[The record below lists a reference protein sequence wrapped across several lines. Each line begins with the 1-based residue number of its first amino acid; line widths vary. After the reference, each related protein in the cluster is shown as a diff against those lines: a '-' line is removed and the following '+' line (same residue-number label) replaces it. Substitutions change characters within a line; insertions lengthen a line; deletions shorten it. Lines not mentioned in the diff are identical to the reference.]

1 MTEDDIRP
9 EPTVEPIAPPDPGH
23 LGPVP
28 AELAPAEQ
36 APVELTPAE
45 VTPDEV
51 TPDDGAD
58 ADHAVSGW
66 TDSPEPTPGET
77 VEESGMPT
85 EELAAVAPSPAETAD
100 ATAPAE
106 PAPVATPNE
115 RDRRARP
122 SARPGGAH
130 PGQGRPGRPR
140 PAGPTAHPPVAVESV
155 VEPIDPH
162 KWGRIDDDGVVYVY
176 STAGERPVGN
186 WQAGDVEAGLA
197 HYGRR
202 YDDFVTEIALLE
214 TRLAAGSGDPKA
226 TRTHALELRETV
238 DSLAAVGDLD
248 SAAARLEVVIGAA
261 EAAMAGASQA
271 RVAARA
277 RAVAAKEALCTEAET
292 LAESNQWKTTG
303 DRLKEI
309 VDEWRTIHG
318 IDRKTDDALWKRFA
332 KARDTFTKRRGSHFA
347 DLDKQRGAAREAKEK
362 LIARAEALSESS
374 EWGKTAGEF
383 RQLMED
389 WKASGRAPRE
399 VEDQLWERFRAA
411 QEKFFSHR
419 NATFN
424 QRDAEF
430 DANAAS
436 KDKLLAEAERIDPG
450 KGLEPARAALRSI
463 LERWEAAGKV
473 PRERIREFDSR
484 LRAVEDRV
492 KRAEDSHWRR
502 TDPETAARIEQF
514 RSRAEQFRTQAAKA
528 RAAGDER
535 RATQAES
542 QAKQWEEWL
551 STAEGA
557 GR

>member
-1 MTEDDIRP
+1 MSEDDVRP
-9 EPTVEPIAPPDPGH
+9 EPTVEPATDVSAPAPDEPASSPVDAEPVDA
-23 LGPVP
+23 GPVDAGPGVLTGNNQAANAPTPPSEIP
-28 AELAPAEQ
+28 A
-36 APVELTPAE
+36 
-45 VTPDEV
+45 
-51 TPDDGAD
+51 
-58 ADHAVSGW
+58 SGW
-66 TDSPEPTPGET
+66 TDDTQPTPGET
-77 VEESGMPT
+77 VDD
-85 EELAAVAPSPAETAD
+85 AAADGAEVEGSVD
-100 ATAPAE
+100 PAPASARVE
-106 PAPVATPNE
+106 RVERGE
-115 RDRRARP
+115 RDRRPRP
-122 SARPGGAH
+122 SARPGG
-130 PGQGRPGRPR
+130 GRPGPGRSGRPGS
-140 PAGPTAHPPVAVESV
+140 AAATAHTPIAVEPV
-155 VEPIDPH
+155 IEPIDPH
-162 KWGRIDDDGVVYVY
+162 KWGRIDDGGVVYVY

-202 YDDFVTEIALLE
+202 YDDFVTEISLLE

-226 TRTHALELRETV
+226 TRAHALELRETV
-238 DSLAAVGDLD
+238 DTLAAVGDLD

-277 RAVAAKEALCTEAET
+277 RAVAAKEALCAEAET

-309 VDEWRTIHG
+309 VEQWRTIHG
-318 IDRKTDDALWKRFA
+318 IDRKVDDALWKRFA
-332 KARDTFTKRRGSHFA
+332 KARDTFTKRRGTHFA

-362 LIARAEALSESS
+362 LIARAEALSESG

-383 RQLMED
+383 RQLMEE

-411 QEKFFSHR
+411 QEKFFSRR

-430 DANAAS
+430 DANAAA
-436 KDKLLAEAERIDPG
+436 KEKLLAEAERIDPG
-450 KGLEPARAALRSI
+450 KGMDAARAALRSI
-463 LERWEAAGKV
+463 QERWEAAGKV

-492 KRAEDSHWRR
+492 KRAEDSQWRR

-514 RSRAEQFRTQAAKA
+514 RSRAEQFRAQATKA

-557 GR
+557 TR